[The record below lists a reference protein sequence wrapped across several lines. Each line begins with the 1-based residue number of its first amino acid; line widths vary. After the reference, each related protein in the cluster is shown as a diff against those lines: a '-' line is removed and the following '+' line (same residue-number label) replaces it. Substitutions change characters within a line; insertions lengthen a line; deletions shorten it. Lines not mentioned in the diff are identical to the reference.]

1 MGSAGTA
8 GVSGSAAGAVGASTF
23 GAGAGAGAGWA
34 ADFAEAVA
42 AFCAAVFAAGCVGV
56 ELQPAISKLS
66 AIGVAVRAKGS
77 FMGKRERTMGNLFG
91 SMCLQMR
98 GS

>member
-8 GVSGSAAGAVGASTF
+8 GAADSAAGAAGASTL
-23 GAGAGAGAGWA
+23 GAGAGAVAGCA
-34 ADFAEAVA
+34 AGFAEAVA

-56 ELQPAISKLS
+56 ELQPAIKKLS
-66 AIGVAVRAKGS
+66 AIGAAVRAKGS
-77 FMGKRERTMGNLFG
+77 FMGKWERTVGNLFG
-91 SMCLQMR
+91 SICLQMR